1 MTRAPHPIRT
11 PWLRFPLVAF
21 LLALL
26 VVLIL
31 GDHGPEWLLA
41 AMDDEEGEEA

>member
-1 MTRAPHPIRT
+1 MSRTHPLRT
-11 PWLRFPLVAF
+11 PWLRFPLIAT

-31 GDHGPEWLLA
+31 GDHGPEWLLS
-41 AMDDEEGEEA
+41 AMDDEERTTS